1 MGRPAWA
8 NDTQWAF
15 LSAQAERYIPVKGT
29 KATKDFWPELFDG
42 WVSKWPESPLD
53 SAVSPSTVSSLTPP
67 LQEEQGSH
75 KELAMGN
82 SPVAPNRTLGP
93 GSEPPQTQGDTGYVE
108 PPTGDDSDTEG
119 DLPTET
125 SKSTKTQAGNS
136 KKPLTWRK
144 VSTRASILWGL
155 GLINTTEVATIH
167 KQPYSRHEN

>member
-1 MGRPAWA
+1 MGRPA
-8 NDTQWAF
+8 WAF

-53 SAVSPSTVSSLTPP
+53 SAVSHLTPP
-67 LQEEQGSH
+67 LQEEQDSH
-75 KELAMGN
+75 NELTMGN
-82 SPVAPNRTLGP
+82 SPVALNRTLGP
-93 GSEPPQTQGDTGYVE
+93 RSKLPQTLGDTGYVE
-108 PPTGDDSDTEG
+108 PPMGDDSDTEG

-136 KKPLTWRK
+136 KKPLTWQK
-144 VSTRASILWGL
+144 VSTHASILWGL

-167 KQPYSRHEN
+167 KQPYSHHKN